1 VQLPE
6 TWLERGKMMEKLEYF
21 TIKPNLKQF
30 YGKTIKKDTKF
41 DEKTEDGC
49 VEQHLEDLT
58 LTTNVKRKAE
68 KSDENPYEV
77 EETSTMRVV
86 LPENTIL
93 IWDEHE
99 GFIVPQYVMTTLEE
113 LKQDINDIDGIYN
126 REE

>member
-1 VQLPE
+1 
-6 TWLERGKMMEKLEYF
+6 MEKLEYF

-30 YGKTIKKDTKF
+30 YGKTIQKDTKF

-58 LTTNVKRKAE
+58 LTTTVKRKAE
-68 KSDENPYEV
+68 KSDENPYDV
-77 EETSTMRVV
+77 EETSTMKVV
-86 LPENTIL
+86 LPEGTVL

-113 LKQDINDIDGIYN
+113 LKQEINDIDGIYN
-126 REE
+126 GEE